1 MGNQKKQKKAALGF
15 SVISLSLI
23 DRNSFNPRKVFNE
36 EALEELALSI
46 KGKGVIQPIVVR
58 PVGNRYEIVC
68 GERRFRASLIAGM
81 ENIPACIKELSDDE
95 AEEYAITENL
105 QRKDV
110 SPLEEAEAFSKLVS
124 GGKYDINSLVIKFG
138 KSEAFIRGRLKLVN
152 LIMEFRNMLEKDAI
166 NIGVAGVLACYP
178 NDLQNKIYIEHFD
191 ENCLGWQGK

>member
-81 ENIPACIKELSDDE
+81 ENIPACIKELS
-95 AEEYAITENL
+95 
-105 QRKDV
+105 
-110 SPLEEAEAFSKLVS
+110 
-124 GGKYDINSLVIKFG
+124 
-138 KSEAFIRGRLKLVN
+138 
-152 LIMEFRNMLEKDAI
+152 
-166 NIGVAGVLACYP
+166 
-178 NDLQNKIYIEHFD
+178 
-191 ENCLGWQGK
+191 

>member
-68 GERRFRASLIAGM
+68 GERRGIRHYGKL
-81 ENIPACIKELSDDE
+81 
-95 AEEYAITENL
+95 AEK
-105 QRKDV
+105 RC
-110 SPLEEAEAFSKLVS
+110 FS
-124 GGKYDINSLVIKFG
+124 FG
-138 KSEAFIRGRLKLVN
+138 RGRSLFQVG
-152 LIMEFRNMLEKDAI
+152 IRR
-166 NIGVAGVLACYP
+166 
-178 NDLQNKIYIEHFD
+178 KI
-191 ENCLGWQGK
+191 